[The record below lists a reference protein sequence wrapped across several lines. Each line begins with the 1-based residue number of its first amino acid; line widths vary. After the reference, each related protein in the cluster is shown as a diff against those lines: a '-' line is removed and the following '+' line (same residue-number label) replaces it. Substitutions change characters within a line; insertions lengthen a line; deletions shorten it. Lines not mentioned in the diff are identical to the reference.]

1 VTNEENIKLVAEY
14 RTALVRGDTAGARRV
29 AEQILKSNEGLV
41 QRLASRWG
49 RPACDEDRADALQA
63 ARMGIL
69 RAIQD
74 FNPELGAFSTH
85 ANNHVRDYVQRWT
98 GKTTAVSRPRS
109 ATMPAS
115 IAREASKFRMRTGRE
130 PTAQELGITDAQ
142 MTEWSTGT
150 HFVALDDWDDD
161 TPRTEL
167 TYDED
172 EAEHARMRM
181 RVETA
186 WEEALAKLSPRNREI
201 TERVFLKGERMIDV
215 AAAYGFSHG
224 RIVQICKRIEN
235 RLRRAVDPSTD
246 TEDYEET
253 AHQRAKQ
260 WRDVKRAQG
269 WKDPTRYERV
279 RRFRE
284 AQRAKKQ
291 ASCVT
296 KSALVRSVA

>member
-1 VTNEENIKLVAEY
+1 MTNEENITLVAEY
-14 RTALVRGDTAGARRV
+14 RAALAAGDTAKARRV
-29 AEQILKSNEGLV
+29 AEKIVKSNEGLV
-41 QRLASRWG
+41 QRLASRWA
-49 RPACDEDRADALQA
+49 RPNCDEDRADALQA

-85 ANNHVRDYVQRWT
+85 ANNHIRDYVQRWT
-98 GKTTAVSRPRS
+98 GKTVAVSRPRS

-130 PTAQELGITDAQ
+130 PTAADLKITDEQ
-142 MTEWSTGT
+142 FTEWSTGT

-161 TPRTEL
+161 SPRTEL

-181 RVETA
+181 RVEHA
-186 WEEALAKLSPRNREI
+186 WEAAMKELSPRNQQI
-201 TERVFLKGERMIDV
+201 TERVFLNGERMIDV

-235 RLRRAVDPSTD
+235 RLRRAIDPATE
-246 TEDYEET
+246 TEDYEAT
-253 AHQRAKQ
+253 AHERAKQ
-260 WRDVKRAQG
+260 WRDLKRAQG
-269 WKDPTRYERV
+269 WKDPTRAERV

-284 AQRAKKQ
+284 AQRAKKM
-291 ASCVT
+291 AAPSHGGLT
-296 KSALVRSVA
+296 RSVA

>member
-1 VTNEENIKLVAEY
+1 VTNEENIRLVTEY
-14 RTALVRGDTAGARRV
+14 RAALAAGDVAKARRV
-29 AEQILKSNEGLV
+29 AEKIVTSNEGLV
-41 QRLASRWG
+41 QRLAARWA
-49 RPACDEDRADALQA
+49 RPNCDEDRQDALQA

-69 RAIQD
+69 RAIKD

-98 GKTTAVSRPRS
+98 GKTVAVSRPRS

-115 IAREASKFRMRTGRE
+115 IAREASKFRMRMGRE
-130 PTAQELGITDAQ
+130 PTAAELGVTDEQ

-161 TPRTEL
+161 SPRTEL

-181 RVETA
+181 RVEHA
-186 WEEALAKLSPRNREI
+186 WETAMKEISPRNREI

-215 AAAYGFSHG
+215 AAAYGFTHG

-235 RLRRAVDPSTD
+235 RLRRAIDPTAEV
-246 TEDYEET
+246 EDHEE
-253 AHQRAKQ
+253 AARARVKA
-260 WRDVKRAQG
+260 WRAARKAQG
-269 WKDPTRYERV
+269 LVVDASRAERN
-279 RRFRE
+279 RRW
-284 AQRAKKQ
+284 RAKKA
-291 ASCVT
+291 ASSVSSGLLT
-296 KSALVRSVA
+296 RSVA